1 MLFGFLPNLRR
12 IAIKYARD
20 GPKPTALRKRDIG
33 TESVRRKR
41 NTLQHFSEPF
51 GCHETQPRPQ
61 MSEKEQ
67 INLFALSLEQLNS
80 LKQSIEEE
88 LQGLQGAIQQ
98 LQVSRNKLQNSKE
111 ALKRLGE
118 TPEGTEMLV
127 PITSSLYVP
136 GETTALETV
145 IVDVGTGEPPLP
157 LSA

>member
-1 MLFGFLPNLRR
+1 
-12 IAIKYARD
+12 
-20 GPKPTALRKRDIG
+20 
-33 TESVRRKR
+33 
-41 NTLQHFSEPF
+41 
-51 GCHETQPRPQ
+51 

-98 LQVSRNKLQNSKE
+98 LQVSRNKLNNSKD
-111 ALKRLGE
+111 ALTRLAE

-145 IVDVGTGEPPLP
+145 IVDVGTGELQLLP
-157 LSA
+157 QLLHHLPAWPIPRAARA